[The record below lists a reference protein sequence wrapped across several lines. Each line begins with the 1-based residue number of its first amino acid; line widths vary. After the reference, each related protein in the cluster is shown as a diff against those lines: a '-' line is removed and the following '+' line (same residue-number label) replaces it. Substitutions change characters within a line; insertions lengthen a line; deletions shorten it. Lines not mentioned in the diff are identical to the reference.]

1 MKKIK
6 VLIFSLVFLSISSL
20 ATAGQETG
28 PYIGGSL
35 GYTMIHFERANW
47 DDSDNDLGYKVFAG
61 YNFGLIP
68 FLDLA
73 IEGSY
78 VDFGEA
84 SRDLMPPN
92 PWGTNLEV
100 GITAWDA
107 FGLACFNV
115 GPVGIFGK
123 VGQVWWDSK
132 ANVMTLAYEKSSNDL
147 ALGVGVRFQVGSATI
162 RAEYEYFDIN
172 IIDVNFFSV
181 GVSWTF

>member
-1 MKKIK
+1 MKKMK
-6 VLIFSLVFLSISSL
+6 VLIFSLVFLSISGL

-28 PYIGGSL
+28 PYLGGSL
-35 GYTMIHFERANW
+35 GYTMIDFEGIPLNI
-47 DDSDNDLGYKVFAG
+47 DDNDLGYKVFAG
-61 YNFGLIP
+61 YNFGLVP

-84 SRDLMPPN
+84 SASYNVSNFD
-92 PWGTNLEV
+92 V
-100 GITAWDA
+100 GVTAWDA

-115 GPVGIFGK
+115 GPIGIFGK

-132 ANVMTLAYEKSSNDL
+132 SDISADFLNKSNNDMAY
-147 ALGVGVRFQVGSATI
+147 GIGVRFQIGSAAI
-162 RAEYEYFDIN
+162 RAEYEYFDID
-172 IIDVNFFSV
+172 IVDVNFFSV